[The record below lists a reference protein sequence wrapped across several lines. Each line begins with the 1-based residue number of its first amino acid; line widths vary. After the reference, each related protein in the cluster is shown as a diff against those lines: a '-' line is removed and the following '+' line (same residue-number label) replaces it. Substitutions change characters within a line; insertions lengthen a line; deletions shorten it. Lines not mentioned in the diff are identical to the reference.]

1 MFQKLTQPIMRSGVL
16 LLRTK
21 MARNKLETDFDS
33 PTQPQMFAKIMG
45 IENRQVF
52 LPHSLFG

>member
-1 MFQKLTQPIMRSGVL
+1 MRSGVL